1 MLGIGPSL
9 HSPAALSAALP
20 RPPMCRSVREGAH
33 VGITRGRGWPII
45 PILGKR
51 RWQDELWT
59 DFEIYNTTRGR

>member
-1 MLGIGPSL
+1 MSMSGP
-9 HSPAALSAALP
+9 P
-20 RPPMCRSVREGAH
+20 H

-59 DFEIYNTTRGR
+59 DFEKSNIFRYKKVLGIPQVGYK